1 MMHVLLFFFSF
12 CQEFQMCSE
21 SLALKTNKQFCSS
34 SSFFWFFVVCTI
46 NSAQMFPGMFV
57 SVREIFNFQKKIK
70 LNGWIHHFAQVA
82 TVATR
87 DRFFAIFG
95 FELYI
100 SSYQDKMHLFISFHS
115 FTMFKDELVEIN
127 QSLVMLIIGF
137 HFWKHVLASLD
148 TCKSHKLE

>member
-1 MMHVLLFFFSF
+1 MHVLLFFFLFVKSF
-12 CQEFQMCSE
+12 KC
-21 SLALKTNKQFCSS
+21 ALKVWRSKQTNSSVPPPPPPSDFSS
-34 SSFFWFFVVCTI
+34 SVPSTQLRC
-46 NSAQMFPGMFV
+46 SLECL
-57 SVREIFNFQKKIK
+57 SVLGKYLIFNQKKKIEWM
-70 LNGWIHHFAQVA
+70 NSPFCAGSYRS
-82 TVATR
+82 R

-115 FTMFKDELVEIN
+115 FTMFKDKLVEIN

>member
-1 MMHVLLFFFSF
+1 MFYCFFFFLSRVSNVLWKSGA
-12 CQEFQMCSE
+12 Q
-21 SLALKTNKQFCSS
+21 NKKNSSVPPPPSSDFSS
-34 SSFFWFFVVCTI
+34 SVPSTQLRC
-46 NSAQMFPGMFV
+46 SLECL
-57 SVREIFNFQKKIK
+57 SVLGKYLIFNKKKK

-115 FTMFKDELVEIN
+115 ITMFKDELVEIN